1 MTTLRVSSVILLV
14 SLFAAPSAAEYYAQ
28 DTAFVE
34 IGYVG
39 TGPGIPVEG
48 EGIAV
53 GGFAGALFQ
62 LTDSDYIIHLR
73 PAAVYYRTV
82 DGWGDD
88 ARQFNIAGLSMSIG
102 LGLPDLGRIVPYIDV
117 GIDAVGA
124 WSMEPIEV
132 WDWGIGLHAS
142 VGTMFVLGDMFT
154 LRPAIGFNSF
164 LFTNLDR
171 PIGGLFATL
180 AFGIDTDPPSSDD
193 GGEDQPE
200 DFWIESTT
208 IYPAEGQPGGA
219 YVYVRRAGGFEEPVN
234 IWAEAPP
241 GIVAVPLPDTTGGPD
256 TWRVLVHA
264 PPELCSEFS
273 LTVHGSGGG
282 VEKTTTVWVAPSCG
296 TGGAP

>member
-1 MTTLRVSSVILLV
+1 MTTMRVSSVVLLV
-14 SLFAAPSAAEYYAQ
+14 SLFAASSAAEYYLE

-34 IGYVG
+34 VGYVG

-53 GGFAGALFQ
+53 GGFAGALLQF
-62 LTDSDYIIHLR
+62 TDSDYVLHVR
-73 PAAVYYRTV
+73 PAAIYYRTV

-88 ARQFNIAGLSMSIG
+88 QRQFNIAGLSMSLA
-102 LGLPDLGRIVPYIDV
+102 LGLPDLGRILPYVDV
-117 GIDAVGA
+117 GIDVVGA
-124 WSMEPIEV
+124 WSMAPYEI

-142 VGTMFVLGDMFT
+142 VGAMFVLGDMFT
-154 LRPAIGFNSF
+154 IRPGVGFNSF
-164 LFTNLDR
+164 LFTDLEQ
-171 PIGGLFATL
+171 PMGGLFATL
-180 AFGIDTDPPSSDD
+180 AFGIDTEPPDSGD
-193 GGEDQPE
+193 GSVDQPE
-200 DFWIESTT
+200 DFWIESST
-208 IYPAEGQPGGA
+208 IYPGAGQPGGA
-219 YVYVRRAGGFEEPVN
+219 YVYVRRASGFEEPVN

-241 GIVAVPLPDTTGGPD
+241 GIVAVPLPDTTSGPD

-296 TGGAP
+296 TGGAQ